1 MIHKLSFLLL
11 FILLTTATSAL
22 AQDVS
27 IEATLYQ
34 TVNVR
39 SGPDT
44 RFEIVGQVKTGD
56 TVRVVSRGDEDGL
69 WLQVELPDGALGWVP
84 SYLLIFEGD
93 VTTLPLV
100 GEAPAG
106 DGEVEQSDIVIVTAY
121 GTVNVRSGPNITE
134 EIVGQLDIG
143 DQARALARSN
153 ERNDWLFVENTALS
167 GWVAYFTVYVRG
179 DPTHLPLRVPDVATD
194 DLIHPNQIIMTLF
207 NIRLHAEPSLESETV
222 GVLDFGAEVTPFA
235 RAGDPAWIYVGT
247 ETVRGWG
254 TADLFDISL
263 DHLESL
269 PTYSEDAIY
278 EPEPTEDVAA
288 GGSATLTPTST
299 ATATATLAPTLAAT
313 EDSAEATPFL
323 FIPGAEP
330 TPEATERF

>member
-11 FILLTTATSAL
+11 CMLLTTVSTAA

-44 RFEIVGQVKTGD
+44 RFEIVGQVKAGD
-56 TVRVVSRGDEDGL
+56 TVAVVGRGDEDGL
-69 WLQVELPDGALGWVP
+69 WLQVALADGALGWVP

-100 GEAPAG
+100 SDAPTDNG
-106 DGEVEQSDIVIVTAY
+106 DLEESVIVIVTAY

-134 EIVGQLDIG
+134 DIVAQLDIG

-153 ERNDWLFVENTALS
+153 ERNDWLFVENTALT
-167 GWVAYFTVYVRG
+167 GWVAYFTVYVQG
-179 DPTHLPLRVPDVATD
+179 DPGRLPLRVPDVATD
-194 DLIHPNQIIMTLF
+194 DLIHPNEIISTLF

-222 GVLDFGAEVTPFA
+222 GVLDFGAEVTPLA

-247 ETVRGWG
+247 ETLRGWG

-263 DHLESL
+263 EHLESL
-269 PTYSEDAIY
+269 PTFSEDAIY
-278 EPEPTEDVAA
+278 DLVPDEDAPADAVVDGGVTPTPEA
-288 GGSATLTPTST
+288 SATPEV
-299 ATATATLAPTLAAT
+299 ADDAV
-313 EDSAEATPFL
+313 EVTPFL
-323 FIPGAEP
+323 FIPGAAP
-330 TPEATERF
+330 TAEATEGF